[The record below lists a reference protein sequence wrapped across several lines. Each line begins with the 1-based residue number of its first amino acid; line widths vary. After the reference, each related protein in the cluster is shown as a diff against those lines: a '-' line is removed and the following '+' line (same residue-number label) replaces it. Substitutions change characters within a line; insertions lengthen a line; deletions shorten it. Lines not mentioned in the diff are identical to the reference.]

1 MENEMNNI
9 VDYQNPKNE
18 FEKMQVSLEHT
29 DLIKQI
35 AERCFKLGLKEKDN
49 LFYQMIANNTIF
61 GEDSFFTSDNK
72 EKLIKKYSEIFNDP
86 FFGTNVDGLDALIM
100 FSRMFEDPEYRK
112 EKLNFYSRQIRNF
125 IIQ

>member
-1 MENEMNNI
+1 
-9 VDYQNPKNE
+9 
-18 FEKMQVSLEHT
+18 MQVSLEHT
-29 DLIKQI
+29 ELIKQI

-61 GEDSFFTSDNK
+61 GDYSFFTSKNK
-72 EKLIKKYSEIFNDP
+72 EKLIEKYSKAFNDP

-100 FSRMFEDPEYRK
+100 FKRMFEDPEYRK
-112 EKLNFYSRQIRNF
+112 EKLNFYSGRIRNF